1 MIITAFMP
9 FHFCAQTPIFS
20 VSPSSLR
27 LSQII
32 SDTHTHTHTH
42 THGEQGNCNQASQL
56 AKKRKEL

>member
-32 SDTHTHTHTH
+32 SDTHTHTH
-42 THGEQGNCNQASQL
+42 GEQGNCNQASQL